1 MNTVECIRKKRRGE
15 CEAKCIHSKDY
26 SEAAIQSIAKSLVFG
41 MEGEGR
47 REKREIDRNK
57 MIGAEQSKAFSRKPA
72 PKPPFRR
79 QRHRHKKKRTE
90 SASVGGEDGGDEEEE
105 GKEKRK

>member
-1 MNTVECIRKKRRGE
+1 M
-15 CEAKCIHSKDY
+15 HSFERLLRSRHPVD
-26 SEAAIQSIAKSLVFG
+26 SEIVSLRN
-41 MEGEGR
+41 GR
-47 REKREIDRNK
+47 RRKKREIDRNK
-57 MIGAEQSKAFSRKPA
+57 IIGAEQSKAFSRKPA

-79 QRHRHKKKRTE
+79 KRHRHKKKRTE